1 MTNLKQS
8 IFIRSFVTLRSWPFS
23 QLTRERK
30 QRRVTCRTL
39 GLCSEPAWLT
49 YVQIP
54 NATEKSSRPWPG
66 WPTGRVPERRPCSA
80 RPRQSPGTGN
90 PSSEGEAIAAGL
102 GSEPGAG
109 AAVPVHW
116 LHPAAAVR
124 RASPVALPPTVS
136 LALDG
141 SGCHAFLT
149 SVRVSPAW
157 CLLRAYV
164 PPASAAD
171 RFLGSRAPYRS
182 RPTIYLS
189 PRCSSMIEV
198 WLNRAASN

>member
-1 MTNLKQS
+1 M
-8 IFIRSFVTLRSWPFS
+8 TLRSWPFS

-136 LALDG
+136 FWLLYVCPLPGACCARTYRLHLQRTVSLDHAPLTDHVRPSIYPLAAL
-141 SGCHAFLT
+141 
-149 SVRVSPAW
+149 
-157 CLLRAYV
+157 
-164 PPASAAD
+164 
-171 RFLGSRAPYRS
+171 
-182 RPTIYLS
+182 
-189 PRCSSMIEV
+189 V
-198 WLNRAASN
+198 WLKFGSTVQHPINHYHVPKTLAY